1 MLAEY
6 KTFSNKIFSEI
17 KEDVN
22 RRFKNERDN
31 LINMREE
38 MAKELESSL
47 SRIEQLEK
55 QNKALVTKSGERESF
70 IRAEVGKKIEKLKE
84 QINNLKGI
92 IEEKD
97 QYISLIIE
105 NPNAKMKFKKPKYEE
120 KKEKVNDKNIVEE
133 EFSFDDNSK
142 KFFSNFDGPVGEF
155 DEKGNYR
162 YSNGS
167 YYDPDGNFH
176 DENGDVFDPQ
186 GNLINQKQAGLLTTH
201 TLKKD
206 EEDDG
211 GVQTEIKENL
221 EDSEKAPVKEFADF
235 DVDNEEEE
243 KEKSLSSNEILD
255 LWDEEDETD
264 NNNLDGSTKRKRGR
278 PKKEKPEEPKE
289 KRGRGRPRKEKPEE
303 PKEKRG
309 RGRPRKENVEPP
321 KPKGKRGRPRK
332 DDNVKSA
339 TKINIDDLKEIENKI
354 KKQNDI
360 LKSQQK
366 DLKNT
371 IKKTTKKAT
380 KKASKKTTK
389 K

>member
-1 MLAEY
+1 
-6 KTFSNKIFSEI
+6 
-17 KEDVN
+17 
-22 RRFKNERDN
+22 
-31 LINMREE
+31 

-70 IRAEVGKKIEKLKE
+70 IRAEVGKENEKLKE

-211 GVQTEIKENL
+211 GVQTEIK
-221 EDSEKAPVKEFADF
+221 
-235 DVDNEEEE
+235 
-243 KEKSLSSNEILD
+243 
-255 LWDEEDETD
+255 
-264 NNNLDGSTKRKRGR
+264 
-278 PKKEKPEEPKE
+278 
-289 KRGRGRPRKEKPEE
+289 
-303 PKEKRG
+303 
-309 RGRPRKENVEPP
+309 
-321 KPKGKRGRPRK
+321 
-332 DDNVKSA
+332 
-339 TKINIDDLKEIENKI
+339 KI
-354 KKQNDI
+354 
-360 LKSQQK
+360 
-366 DLKNT
+366 
-371 IKKTTKKAT
+371 
-380 KKASKKTTK
+380 
-389 K
+389 